1 MITRA
6 SWLTV
11 FYELGMCDR
20 YGEEIARMKQAEV
33 ALKQALTEVK
43 RTSGDAVLQ
52 DIKVGPN
59 ISLTVQSQSI
69 LTPSYA

>member
-1 MITRA
+1 MLERA
-6 SWLTV
+6 SRLTV
-11 FYELGMCDR
+11 FSELDMCDR

-59 ISLTVQSQSI
+59 ISLTVQSHPI
-69 LTPSYA
+69 LTPWYA

>member
-1 MITRA
+1 
-6 SWLTV
+6 
-11 FYELGMCDR
+11 
-20 YGEEIARMKQAEV
+20 MKQAEV

-52 DIKVGPN
+52 DIKVRPN
-59 ISLTVQSQSI
+59 ISLTVQSQFI

>member
-1 MITRA
+1 MLERA
-6 SWLTV
+6 SRLTV
-11 FYELGMCDR
+11 FSELDMCDR

-59 ISLTVQSQSI
+59 ISLTVQSHPI
-69 LTPSYA
+69 LTP

>member
-1 MITRA
+1 
-6 SWLTV
+6 
-11 FYELGMCDR
+11 
-20 YGEEIARMKQAEV
+20 MKQAEV

-52 DIKVGPN
+52 DIKVRPN

-69 LTPSYA
+69 LTPSYALSTGLARRPRFQPEASYPG